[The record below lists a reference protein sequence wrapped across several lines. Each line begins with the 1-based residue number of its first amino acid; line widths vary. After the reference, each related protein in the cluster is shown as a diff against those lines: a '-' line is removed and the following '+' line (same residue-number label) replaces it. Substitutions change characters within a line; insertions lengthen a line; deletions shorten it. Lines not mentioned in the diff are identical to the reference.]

1 MNVVACTTQTNPCP
15 PSDQVLVSL
24 SDAVDLAA
32 LGLTSAGLTQAFA
45 WGVAA
50 VLGLWAVGW
59 VVGVV
64 VGVIRKA

>member
-1 MNVVACTTQTNPCP
+1 MNVIACTTETNPCP

-32 LGLTSAGLTQAFA
+32 LGLSAAGMTQAFV

-50 VLGLWAVGW
+50 VLSLWAVGW
-59 VVGVV
+59 VTGVI
-64 VGVIRKA
+64 VGVIRKG